1 MGKSRR
7 ENLERF
13 RDTVDKFQKK
23 REKKGWVRIE
33 YDDEFL
39 IDLALGVAIE
49 YFGGDEECIK

>member
-23 REKKGWVRIE
+23 REKEGWVRIE

-39 IDLALGVAIE
+39 IDLALEVAIE

>member
-7 ENLERF
+7 ENLKRF

-39 IDLALGVAIE
+39 IDLALEIAIE
-49 YFGGDEECIK
+49 YYGGDRNA